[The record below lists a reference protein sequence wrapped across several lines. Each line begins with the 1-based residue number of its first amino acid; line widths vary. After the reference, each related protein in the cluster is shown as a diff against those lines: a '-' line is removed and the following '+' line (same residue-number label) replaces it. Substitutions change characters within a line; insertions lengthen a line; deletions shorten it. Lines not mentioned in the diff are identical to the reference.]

1 VVVRLVGVILAV
13 AGGVFLWNGMQAR
26 ESLAERAS
34 HALTG
39 QYSDRTTYHM
49 AGGGAALAVG
59 VLLVAV
65 GGGRR
70 R

>member
-1 VVVRLVGVILAV
+1 MVVRLVGVILAV
-13 AGGVFLWNGMQAR
+13 AGAVFVWDGLQAR
-26 ESLAERAS
+26 DSLAEKAS
-34 HALTG
+34 HAITG
-39 QYSDRTTYHM
+39 KYSERTTRYLI
-49 AGGGAALAVG
+49 GGGAALAVG